1 MSRAIRF
8 GVRRWI
14 NQVPVGR
21 RAVAAVGVL
30 LGLVVVTIGLSA
42 AFVFHQHEAQGQLDD
57 HAVPLSSAV
66 SAASLNA
73 KGAAND
79 ERGFLL
85 TGDQVYLSELDKRV
99 GAARDSFDRA
109 STSAIGDEVGYVEH
123 ARAGFERWVTALD
136 AEFALFRNGERSAAV
151 QAAVGANRDLRKS
164 YEAALADAQ
173 RSADQAVD
181 QDEGAVNDASSW
193 GWVVLAFLVMAL
205 IGGCFIATWLVR
217 SVIIPLNTLAN
228 LLGRAGR

>member
-1 MSRAIRF
+1 MSGAIRF

-42 AFVFHQHEAQGQLDD
+42 ALVFHQRAAQGQLDD
-57 HAVPLSSAV
+57 HAVPLSAAV

-85 TGDQVYLSELDKRV
+85 TGDQLYLSELDQRV
-99 GAARDSFDRA
+99 GAARAAFDQARTTA
-109 STSAIGDEVGYVEH
+109 VGAEVGYVDQ
-123 ARAGFERWVTALD
+123 ARAGFERWVAALD
-136 AEFALFRNGERSAAV
+136 TEFALFRNGDRSAAV
-151 QAAVGANRDLRKS
+151 QEAVGANRDLRKS
-164 YEAALADAQ
+164 YEGALARARQ
-173 RSADQAVD
+173 SADQAVD
-181 QDEGAVNDASSW
+181 QDEGAVNGAFSW
-193 GWVVLAFLVMAL
+193 GWVVLAILALAL

-228 LLGRAGR
+228 LLGRSGR